1 MSYGHKIMSL
11 CLEQGTGQV
20 AVNIKSNYHETKQTT
35 FVSFLVSVGC
45 RERTRHFDARPK
57 TAGA

>member
-1 MSYGHKIMSL
+1 MSV
-11 CLEQGTGQV
+11 CLEQGTGPV

-57 TAGA
+57 TVGV

>member
-1 MSYGHKIMSL
+1 MSL

-35 FVSFLVSVGC
+35 FVSFLVSAGC
-45 RERTRHFDARPK
+45 RERTRNFDARPK
-57 TAGA
+57 TAGV

>member
-1 MSYGHKIMSL
+1 MSL

-20 AVNIKSNYHETKQTT
+20 AVNIKSNYHERKQTT
-35 FVSFLVSVGC
+35 FVSFLVPVGC
-45 RERTRHFDARPK
+45 RERTRHFEARPK